1 MIEVTVCKADPI
13 GTDAAPDTHIHI
25 TGKLPESKGPIE
37 SLPEFLAASAKV
49 FDSQAEAI
57 EVALHD
63 SLPGGTYDRLL
74 GRMLARKATH
84 FRVAFDVAEAPNA
97 RA

>member
-1 MIEVTVCKADPI
+1 MTEVTVCKADPI
-13 GTDAAPDTHIHI
+13 GDQVIEDARIHI

-37 SLPEFLAASAKV
+37 SLPEFLAALAKV

-57 EVALHD
+57 ETALHD

-74 GRMLARKATH
+74 GRMLERKATH
-84 FRVAFDVAEAPNA
+84 FRVSFMEPSNG
-97 RA
+97 